1 MIHYFNL
8 FCVVVD
14 SMDVSDD
21 GGDEELVHEQVDEKD
36 SVRTDHVVVDMV
48 EVSEVYALLQSCQP
62 HSEGAW

>member
-1 MIHYFNL
+1 
-8 FCVVVD
+8 
-14 SMDVSDD
+14 MDVSDD